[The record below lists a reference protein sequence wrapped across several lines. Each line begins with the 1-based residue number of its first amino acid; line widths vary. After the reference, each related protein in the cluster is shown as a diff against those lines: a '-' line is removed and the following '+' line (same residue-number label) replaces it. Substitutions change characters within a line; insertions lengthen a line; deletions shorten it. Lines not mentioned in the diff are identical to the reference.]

1 MTGILEGD
9 GDEQVRIPSTI
20 VTREV
25 AEDAKTFLR
34 EHSGI
39 DFDAFHAGA
48 TVESLLGE
56 AQESTSQ
63 IGDIE
68 PEVPHKGEVYGGIFP
83 GDNKPIWFS
92 AAHKLMNHY
101 NAAAWATEQ
110 GGALPTREQGDYLMT
125 LKGKGGAFTELFN
138 RRNSSPGGFD
148 GFIWLAESC
157 ISRGSGFGKMTIAMC
172 QEISDGG
179 QGYIG
184 EGHELPVLSIFR

>member
-1 MTGILEGD
+1 MTRRRRIMTGILEGD

-68 PEVPHKGEVYGGIFP
+68 PEGPHKGEVYGGIFP

-125 LKGKGGAFTELFN
+125 LKGKGGAFSIAATHLPADSTDSSGW
-138 RRNSSPGGFD
+138 RNPASAEG
-148 GFIWLAESC
+148 LASA
-157 ISRGSGFGKMTIAMC
+157 R
-172 QEISDGG
+172 
-179 QGYIG
+179 
-184 EGHELPVLSIFR
+184 